1 MRKQTA
7 LVDDFASWIVIEFHW
22 QDNAFFVSICHTITK
37 NNVKNTQNRTRFTII
52 MLFLLVIIK
61 FICIFVAKLQ

>member
-7 LVDDFASWIVIEFHW
+7 LVDDFASWIVIEVHW
-22 QDNAFFVSICHTITK
+22 QDNAFFVSICHTTTK

-52 MLFLLVIIK
+52 MLFLLVVIK
-61 FICIFVAKLQ
+61 FICIFVAKLR

>member
-7 LVDDFASWIVIEFHW
+7 LVDDFASWIVIEVHW
-22 QDNAFFVSICHTITK
+22 QDNAFFVSICHAITK

-52 MLFLLVIIK
+52 MLFLLVAIK
-61 FICIFVAKLQ
+61 IICIFVAKLR